1 MIFMTQKLMNKIAEK
16 FSTEGAVND
25 EKEMFD
31 VNVRSVLYGTH
42 SFITVGVKKSTKD
55 LHDIKLKILF
65 ILYSFPEN
73 GIDFYTTNRYSKF

>member
-31 VNVRSVLYGTH
+31 VNVRSVLYGIH
-42 SFITVGVKKSTKD
+42 SVLPDMLERGKRAHYQYCFKRQ
-55 LHDIKLKILF
+55 L
-65 ILYSFPEN
+65 
-73 GIDFYTTNRYSKF
+73 